1 MSVMSTW
8 PPPRPTTPL
17 AVLCSGGLDSA
28 VLLGEAVRAY
38 PAVHPVFVRV
48 GSVWED
54 AEFAHLTRFLA
65 AIAGPALRPLVV
77 LEQPVRDLYGDHW
90 SLTGDGVPPLG
101 APDEDSFLPGRNV
114 LLLAKPLLW
123 CLAHGVPELATAPLA
138 SNPFPDA
145 TPAFYDGFAR
155 LVGDAVAGTVRVLR
169 PYANLGLH
177 KDDVVRRGVG
187 LPLEHTL
194 SCARPADGRHCGR
207 CSKCGE
213 RMAGFAAARVPDP
226 TGYVL

>member
-1 MSVMSTW
+1 MPLPTPDW
-8 PPPRPTTPL
+8 PPPHPPGPL

-48 GSVWED
+48 GSVWEA
-54 AEFAHLTRFLA
+54 AEFAHLGRFLD
-65 AIAGPALRPLVV
+65 AIRSPALKPLVE
-77 LEQPVRDLYGDHW
+77 LAQPAGDLLGRHW

-101 APDEDSFLPGRNV
+101 APDAASYLPGRNV

-123 CLAHGVPELATAPLA
+123 CLLHGVPELATAPLA

-145 TPAFYDGFAR
+145 TPAFYDGFAD
-155 LVGDAVAGTVRVLR
+155 LVGAGVGGTVRVLR
-169 PYANLGLH
+169 PYAALT
-177 KDDVVRRGVG
+177 KPAVVRRGAG

-194 SCARPADGRHCGR
+194 SCARPADGGHCGR

-213 RMAGFAAARVPDP
+213 RRDGFRDAGVPDP
-226 TGYVL
+226 TAYAS